1 LEKITGMSMPSIWM
15 IGDIQG
21 CCGSLDTLLL
31 QPDLLDDP
39 DTHFWFA
46 GDLVN
51 RGPQSL
57 ATLRRIISLG
67 ERATVVL
74 GNHDLHLLA
83 MAAGV
88 RKTGKKDTLDE
99 VLAADDAQDIID
111 WLRFQPLAH
120 FEYGHL
126 LVHAGVLPQWDA
138 EETVALAAEV
148 ESALQSSDWK
158 KHLQLMYGNTPDQWD
173 DRLKGPD
180 RLRVIIN
187 ALTRVRFC
195 DKQGRM
201 LLNVKNEPAPGD
213 KSLVPWFNLPKRAT
227 RDVTVVFGH
236 WSTLGLKLDNDV
248 ICLDSGC
255 LWGGHLTAVRLQ
267 DHAVVQIPC
276 SQTLDP
282 HED

>member
-1 LEKITGMSMPSIWM
+1 MSMPSIWM

-21 CCGSLDTLLL
+21 CCASLDALLAL
-31 QPDLLDDP
+31 PDIADDP
-39 DTHFWFA
+39 GAHFWFA

-51 RGPQSL
+51 RGPESL
-57 ATLRRIISLG
+57 TTLRRIMSLG
-67 ERATVVL
+67 DRATAVL

-88 RKTGKKDTLDE
+88 RRAGKKDTLEE
-99 VLAADDAQDIID
+99 VLKAPDAQAIID
-111 WLRFQPLAH
+111 WLRFRPLAH
-120 FEYGHL
+120 YDYGHL

-138 EETVALAAEV
+138 EKTLALADEV
-148 ESALQSSDWK
+148 QTALRSNSWK
-158 KHLQLMYGNTPDQWD
+158 KHLEQMYGNSPDQWD
-173 DRLKGPD
+173 EGLTGPD

-187 ALTRVRFC
+187 ALTRLRMC
-195 DKQGRM
+195 DRQGKM
-201 LLNVKNEPAPGD
+201 ALSIKTEPSAQD

-236 WSTLGLKLDNDV
+236 WSTLGLKLDSDV

-267 DHAVVQIPC
+267 DHAVLQVPC
-276 SQTLDP
+276 EQMLDP
-282 HED
+282 LDD